1 MDPSSAS
8 YENDINMEPKSDGMN
23 QVQRIVK
30 NIGVTGLAQVLTS
43 LMAFIL
49 LIYLARIL
57 GEADFGIYNFA
68 MSVTALFVVITDLGV
83 NQLLV
88 REIARERDR
97 SSEYV
102 NSAVTLKIPLSIM
115 TFIGIVL
122 FSWIFR
128 YGDKVVILLYLLG
141 LYNILLTVS
150 STYLSLFQAWE
161 KMEYVATFQ
170 IIEKIIV
177 VSLGLYVLIL
187 GYGVVAIGC
196 VYLIAGF
203 FDICVALL
211 ISKRIVKHELD
222 FNLKFQ
228 KSILIKALPL
238 AVGSIFS
245 IVFFRI
251 DSVILGFLKGYA
263 AVGIY
268 TAAYNP
274 LLTLSSIIGGMFSSA
289 LYPVMS
295 RYFRKDR
302 NSLQKL
308 IETSSKYIALIGM
321 PITVFLI
328 TAADKVIFIL
338 YGGKYHDSIIC
349 FQILSFFIV
358 FRLMN
363 PTIGTFLIAIEK
375 QNVQVPI
382 IVLTAVFNVILNLI
396 LIPEFSYI
404 AASISTVLSE
414 MMLYYLFTYFIKK
427 YHGPTKI
434 HSQIIKPFIASV
446 PMAAVISLLDT
457 PLIIPV
463 AVLVYLGCLLLLKA
477 LDEDDMKIIRS
488 VLSF

>member
-1 MDPSSAS
+1 
-8 YENDINMEPKSDGMN
+8 MN

-30 NIGVTGLAQVLTS
+30 NIGVTGFAQVLTS
-43 LMAFIL
+43 LMAFVL
-49 LIYLARIL
+49 LLYLARIL

-68 MSVTALFVVITDLGV
+68 MSITTLFVVITDLGV
-83 NQLLV
+83 NQFLV
-88 REIARERDR
+88 REIAREKDR

-115 TFIGIVL
+115 TFIGIVM
-122 FSWIFR
+122 FSWIFG
-128 YGDKVVILLYLLG
+128 YNTKFNILLYLLG

-161 KMEYVATFQ
+161 KMEYVAAFQ
-170 IIEKIIV
+170 IIEKVIV
-177 VSLGLYVLIL
+177 VSLGLYLLML
-187 GYGVVAIGC
+187 GYDVVAIGFA
-196 VYLIAGF
+196 YFIAGL
-203 FDICVALL
+203 FDICVALI
-211 ISKRIVKHELD
+211 ISKKIIKHGLN

-228 KSILIKALPL
+228 KNILIKALPL

-245 IVFFRI
+245 MIFFRI

-268 TAAYNP
+268 TVAYNP
-274 LLTLSSIIGGMFSSA
+274 LLTLSSILSGMFSSA

-295 RYFRKDR
+295 RYFRKDKK
-302 NSLQKL
+302 SLQKL

-338 YGGKYHDSIIC
+338 YGSNYHDSIIC